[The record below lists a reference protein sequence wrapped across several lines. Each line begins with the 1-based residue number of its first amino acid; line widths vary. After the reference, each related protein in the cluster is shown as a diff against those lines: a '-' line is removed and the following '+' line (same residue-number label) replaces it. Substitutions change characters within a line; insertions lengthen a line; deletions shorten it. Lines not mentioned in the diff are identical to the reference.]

1 MIKLSIII
9 PSWKDPFLIKT
20 IDSILS
26 NSGLG
31 SDIEIIVVLD
41 GYWVENIIEDP
52 RVRYLH
58 LGKNRGMRGA
68 INAGVSISRGE
79 YIMRTDE
86 HCMFAKDFDKIVLK
100 TIQPNWIVTM
110 RRYFLD
116 PVKWEVMDIPYVDFE
131 KLVIQGGVKF
141 AGQKWPSRDKK
152 YAKIGIAE
160 TMAMQGSVWI
170 MPHKW
175 WNDVIGELQT
185 EGYGPLYQDS
195 HEMIFKSWKAGGK
208 MVLNKHSWFAHKHRS
223 FSRTH
228 QHTEKDTAGWS
239 YALNKWRDYYEKE
252 IRPKW
257 KI

>member
-79 YIMRTDE
+79 YIMRTD
-86 HCMFAKDFDKIVLK
+86 
-100 TIQPNWIVTM
+100 
-110 RRYFLD
+110 
-116 PVKWEVMDIPYVDFE
+116 
-131 KLVIQGGVKF
+131 
-141 AGQKWPSRDKK
+141 
-152 YAKIGIAE
+152 
-160 TMAMQGSVWI
+160 
-170 MPHKW
+170 
-175 WNDVIGELQT
+175 
-185 EGYGPLYQDS
+185 
-195 HEMIFKSWKAGGK
+195 
-208 MVLNKHSWFAHKHRS
+208 
-223 FSRTH
+223 
-228 QHTEKDTAGWS
+228 
-239 YALNKWRDYYEKE
+239 
-252 IRPKW
+252 
-257 KI
+257 